1 MSARYKYVMDLSSS
15 LRNIVHSNTHS
26 PAIKE
31 LLLSE
36 FGSEEAVDKV
46 QTIVLNTLVEIS
58 AKLDRLQQLHVSSA
72 FFSEVS

>member
-1 MSARYKYVMDLSSS
+1 MDLSSS